1 MKRQVNTSYGSATTV
16 DTNIVEHV
24 LDIRVKNSKT
34 RVSLPL
40 QNESKDLMVFFILSL
55 V

>member
-24 LDIRVKNSKT
+24 LDIRVKT
-34 RVSLPL
+34 RKREFLYLFRIEV
-40 QNESKDLMVFFILSL
+40 KDLIGFFHS
-55 V
+55 